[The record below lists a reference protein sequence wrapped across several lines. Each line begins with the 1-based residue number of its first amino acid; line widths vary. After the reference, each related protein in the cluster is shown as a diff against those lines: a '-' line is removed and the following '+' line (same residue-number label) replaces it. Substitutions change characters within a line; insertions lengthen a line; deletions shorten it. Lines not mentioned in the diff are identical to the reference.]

1 VTDDTRTV
9 GIPAD
14 RAKEFQMGHR
24 NPFADGRASLAAT
37 PTSRRSL
44 LRGAGLLALASTA
57 APLLAACGRDGSSA
71 SDGGLELGLSIP
83 FLTTPFFAV
92 LDSYVQSE
100 VKAQGVSMLNTTN
113 ANQDAGKQ
121 LTDIDSL
128 VNSGA
133 TGILAGVVDNK
144 AIKPALDKCASQD
157 IPFVALDDA
166 PAQGKL
172 TIVVRADNY
181 QMGATAAKKM
191 AELIGSKGQVLS
203 IQGDLATTNGK
214 DRSDGFRE
222 WMEKNAPGVEVIE
235 RPAKWQGPL
244 AGSVTATILTQYP
257 QLAGIYMQADTT
269 YGSAVMAAL
278 DSAGRLAPAGDPKH
292 MPLVSIDGGAE
303 GLDAIREGTLD
314 ALVSQ
319 PLDGYAKYGVQ
330 YLKESVAGETFAKGP
345 TDHDSEIIDFAG
357 NLMDLLPATLVTKEN
372 VDDDSL
378 WGNDPLAK
386 G

>member
-1 VTDDTRTV
+1 MQNSFSPRRRTV
-9 GIPAD
+9 LTTAQP
-14 RAKEFQMGHR
+14 
-24 NPFADGRASLAAT
+24 
-37 PTSRRSL
+37 SRRAF
-44 LRGAGLLALASTA
+44 LRGSGLVAVAVGA
-57 APLLAACGRDGSSA
+57 APLLSACSRDAGA
-71 SDGGLELGLSIP
+71 GAGDSDLQLGLSIP

-92 LDSYVQSE
+92 LDAYVKSE
-100 VKAQGVSMLNTTN
+100 VEAQGVAMLNTTN

-121 LTDIDSL
+121 LTDISSL

-144 AIKPALDKCASQD
+144 AIKPALDACQRD
-157 IPFVALDDA
+157 DVPFVALDDA
-166 PAQGKL
+166 PSQGSL

-181 QMGATAAKKM
+181 QMGAEAAQKM
-191 AELIGSKGQVLS
+191 AELVDGRGRVLS
-203 IQGDLATTNGK
+203 IQGDLATTNGR

-222 WMEKNAPGVEVIE
+222 WMTENASGVEVIE
-235 RPAKWQGPL
+235 RPAKWQGPI

-257 QLAGIYMQADTT
+257 DLAGIYMQADTT
-269 YGSAVMAAL
+269 YGSAVMAAMKA
-278 DSAGRLAPAGDPKH
+278 AGRLAPAGDADH
-292 MPLVSIDGGAE
+292 LPLVSIDGGAE

-330 YLKESVAGETFAKGP
+330 YLAEAVGGATFELGQ
-345 TDHDSEIIDFAG
+345 TEHGSEIIDFQG

-372 VDDDSL
+372 VDDASL
-378 WGNDPLAK
+378 WGNDPKAK